1 MYAQNTKLL
10 KKIMVGYALTF
21 MVVSLTDS
29 LTMIADGMTISR
41 GLGATALAAIGLA
54 DPSYKIVSLF
64 SGVLAVGLQSL
75 CAQAMGS
82 GDREK
87 ANRIFSA
94 ALVVTAAITVL
105 LTVSGF
111 ACTDMLCVLF
121 GAEKHSD
128 IYLQLYDYLRGWFT
142 GIPGYILFYVLS
154 PLATLDGNKQI
165 LTVSTLIQSA
175 VNIAGD
181 ILSVF
186 VLGAGTY
193 GVGLSTGIAY
203 NISAMVLMLNFV
215 RKQSV
220 FRPFSAS
227 PEFRT
232 LPKVLNIGLPYFTE
246 LCCRVLAPL
255 LINRTILAVGGSLAM
270 SAVSVKSSMIGFC
283 LIIGNGVAASVGLVT
298 QVLHSEKDAKAL
310 RGTVKSGLVLLIKFD
325 APFSALLFLFAGA
338 VAGLFLP
345 AGTEEWTLAVQVVRC
360 LAVSLLLHG
369 CNRIIIQY
377 LQGARKML
385 PVHLMT
391 AFHRIVALTVF
402 TVLLGYSFG
411 TAGLFA
417 AIPVSEGAVLLGY
430 IAVVLL
436 KNRGRDFWNSVL
448 MLPDGF
454 GYNDDN
460 SRAFSIYSVEEAVS
474 VSKQIEDFLEQH
486 QVDKR
491 TSFFSG
497 LCMEELATNV
507 ILHGFTKN
515 NDKHYCDIKVM
526 IDPDGIVLRIR
537 DNCPY
542 FDIRERYNSLS
553 EEDAN
558 ASIGIRLIYAV
569 AKDVKYINVL
579 KTNTIIIQM
588 ETNNL

>member
-1 MYAQNTKLL
+1 MHDQNTKLL
-10 KKIMVGYALTF
+10 KKIMVSYALTF
-21 MVVSLTDS
+21 MVISLTDS
-29 LTMIADGMTISR
+29 LTMISDGMTISR

-64 SGVLAVGLQSL
+64 SGVLSVGLQSL

-94 ALVVTAAITVL
+94 ALFVTAAIAVL

-111 ACTDMLCVLF
+111 ACTDTLCRLF
-121 GAEKHSD
+121 GTEKNSD
-128 IYLQLYDYLRGWFT
+128 VYRHLYDYLRGWFT

-154 PLATLDGNKQI
+154 PLATLDGNKRI

-175 VNIAGD
+175 INIAGD

-186 VLGAGTY
+186 VFGAGTY

-203 NISAMVLMLNFV
+203 NISAVVLMLNFV
-215 RKQSV
+215 RKQSA
-220 FRPFSAS
+220 FRPFSA
-227 PEFRT
+227 PPDFRS
-232 LPKVLNIGLPYFTE
+232 LPKALNIGLPYFTE

-283 LIIGNGVAASVGLVT
+283 LIIGNGVAASVGLMT
-298 QVLHSEKDAKAL
+298 QILHSEKDAKSL
-310 RGTVKSGLVLLIKFD
+310 QSTVKIGLRFLIKLD
-325 APFSALLFLFAGA
+325 ALFSALLFLLAGV
-338 VAGLFLP
+338 VAGLFMP
-345 AGTEEWTLAVQVVRC
+345 AGTEEWTLAVRVVRC

-391 AFHRIVALTVF
+391 TFHRIVALTVF
-402 TVLLGYSFG
+402 TVILGYSFG

-436 KNRGRDFWNSVL
+436 KNRDRDFWSSVL

-460 SRAFSIYSVEEAVS
+460 SRAFSIHSVEEAVS
-474 VSKQIEDFLEQH
+474 VSKQIEEFLEQH

-515 NDKHYCDIKVM
+515 NSKYYCDIKVM

-579 KTNTIIIQM
+579 KTNTIIIRM
-588 ETNNL
+588 